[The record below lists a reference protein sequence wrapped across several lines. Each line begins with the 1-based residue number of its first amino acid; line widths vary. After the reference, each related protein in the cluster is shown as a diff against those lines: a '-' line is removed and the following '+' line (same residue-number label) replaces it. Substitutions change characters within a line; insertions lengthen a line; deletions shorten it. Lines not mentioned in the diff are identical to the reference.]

1 MALQILS
8 IYKAEKLEFSKC
20 KKNKKFTFKFVD
32 HLCYISMQT
41 ISIPYDNSN
50 EVFHIFATYGGKGR
64 SHLV

>member
-20 KKNKKFTFKFVD
+20 QKKKFTFKFVD

-41 ISIPYDNSN
+41 ISIPYDNSK